1 MHIVEKATDI
11 PNVIGAA
18 YWYALFARHQHEKA
32 VALALSNKN
41 FEVYLPLYR
50 SLRRWQDR
58 DKQLL
63 LPLFPGYLFIRE
75 GLDRQLQILTTPGVL
90 HIVGWGGR
98 PAIVPQAQLDAVRRI
113 LASRLAV
120 ESHPYLNCGDRVR
133 VKSGPLMGLE
143 GILTR
148 KKGVARLVISL
159 GMLGRSAAVE
169 IDILNVE
176 RGGPFLL
183 PKAAAGQKG
192 SALLK
197 IAIVD

>member
-1 MHIVEKATDI
+1 MQMMEKGMGS
-11 PNVIGAA
+11 PSAA
-18 YWYALFARHQHEKA
+18 GIANWYALFTRHQHEKS

-41 FEVYLPLYR
+41 FEVYLPLY
-50 SLRRWQDR
+50 LCVRRWQDR
-58 DKQLL
+58 DKQLW

-98 PAIVPQAQLDAVRRI
+98 PAIVPQAQLDTVRRI
-113 LASRLAV
+113 LASPMEV
-120 ESHPYLNCGDRVR
+120 EAHAYLKCGDRVR

-159 GMLGRSAAVE
+159 EMLGRSAAVE
-169 IDILNVE
+169 IDNLNVE
-176 RGGPFLL
+176 SAGPFLL
-183 PKAAAGQKG
+183 PKPRAEISAA
-192 SALLK
+192 SA
-197 IAIVD
+197 

>member
-1 MHIVEKATDI
+1 MHIVENTTDH
-11 PNVIGAA
+11 PSPIGVAN
-18 YWYALFARHQHEKA
+18 WYALFTRHQHEKA

-41 FEVYLPLYR
+41 LEVYLPLHR

-58 DKQLL
+58 DKELS

-120 ESHPYLNCGDRVR
+120 ESHPYMKCGDRVR

-143 GILTR
+143 GILAR
-148 KKGVARLVISL
+148 KKGVAHLVISL
-159 GMLGRSAAVE
+159 EMLGRSAAVE

-176 RGGPFLL
+176 RAGPFLL
-183 PKAAAGQKG
+183 PGTAARN
-192 SALLK
+192 SAT
-197 IAIVD
+197 A